1 MLVAP
6 LSEGENVTD
15 KGRRALAA
23 VLAGLLAMSLTSGP
37 ARADDVS
44 AAAVT
49 GPPVI
54 NAPVFNDPT
63 VASGTAEPSERQ
75 AAVMNQLIRLIQA
88 TPAGAEINFVM
99 FAFVP
104 GVRSTEVAD
113 QLVAAHQRGVR
124 VKVILDYLEDGSG
137 DPIYAQ
143 LSAGLGT
150 VETAGSW
157 AVRCPANRG
166 CIARNYMHSKFAV
179 FSSVV
184 VNGVTHSNVVFQ
196 TSSNLSD
203 WYLYNSFNDS
213 YTVSDAAIYT
223 GFRTYFR
230 DLQAG
235 RKTAVNPG
243 YFWSTPTG
251 SKYRATYQPRATS
264 TGDHIVNILRLI
276 ECSYVDTDG
285 VRRQTDVRIALTIFN
300 KNRLQIAKELLRL
313 RGENC
318 WIDIVHYEDSANDPV
333 KSVDADVRKILA
345 TQASNG
351 KYMQVTPCRVPVD
364 GRAVTIH
371 TKVMMTDGFY
381 DDDIEPR
388 VYTGSA
394 NFSHLENSDDS
405 FLRIMGRDVHDQYLA
420 WFYDLRSF
428 CQQS

>member
-1 MLVAP
+1 MIRNGKRALVAI
-6 LSEGENVTD
+6 
-15 KGRRALAA
+15 A
-23 VLAGLLAMSLTSGP
+23 VSLLATSLIGGS
-37 ARADDVS
+37 AQAADDLDDDLSVS
-44 AAAVT
+44 AVT
-49 GPPVI
+49 GPPVL

-63 VASGTAEPSERQ
+63 VSSGTGEPSERQ

-88 TPAGAEINFVM
+88 TPSGAEINFVM
-99 FAFVP
+99 YAFVP
-104 GVRSTEVAD
+104 GVRSTEVAN
-113 QLVAAHQRGVR
+113 QLIAAHQRGVR
-124 VKVILDYLEDGSG
+124 VKVIVDSLEDGSG

-143 LSAGLGT
+143 LSGGLGN

-157 AVRCPANRG
+157 VVHCEYPNTSANRG

-213 YTVSDAAIYT
+213 YTLTDAAVYE
-223 GFRTYFR
+223 GYRQYFR

-235 RKTAVNPG
+235 RKKPVNPG
-243 YFWSTPTG
+243 YYWNTPTG
-251 SKYRATYQPRATS
+251 SKYRATFQPRTAS
-264 TGDHIVNILRLI
+264 SGDHIVSILRLI
-276 ECSYVDTDG
+276 ECSYVDNAG
-285 VRRQTDVRIALTIFN
+285 ERRQTDIRLALTIFN

-318 WIDIVHYEDSANDPV
+318 WIDIVHYEDAASDAD
-333 KSVDADVRKILA
+333 KAVDADVRRVLA
-345 TQASNG
+345 TRASNG
-351 KYMQVTPCRVPVD
+351 KYIQVTPCRVPVG
-364 GRAVTIH
+364 GRSIVTH

-405 FLRIMGRDVHDQYLA
+405 FLRIMGRDVHDRYLA

-428 CQQS
+428 CQQA